1 MTWDAPFTS
10 GFAAPRQ
17 RQFGTSHSTQLASE
31 RLGTIEILIL
41 QFASKTKMG
50 CPQQAVLFLV
60 GVAAIVVTASNQTVP
75 SKSSQL
81 RHRAV
86 QGAIISQKNSRQGRF
101 LGKKRLISLSV
112 APPTS
117 SKSSLQ
123 FTRHSSTL
131 TDKMVNNPG
140 RLSAA
145 DPNSYSNIGVE
156 NIQHF

>member
-1 MTWDAPFTS
+1 
-10 GFAAPRQ
+10 
-17 RQFGTSHSTQLASE
+17 
-31 RLGTIEILIL
+31 
-41 QFASKTKMG
+41 MG

-86 QGAIISQKNSRQGRF
+86 QGAIISQKYSRQGRF

-123 FTRHSSTL
+123 LARNASTL